1 MGLLDVYNIIL
12 QSSEK
17 VYSQLGRGY
26 SEQIYQKALSHE
38 LLAYNLTMDIE
49 RHLNVIYTDS
59 LGIKHTLSSN
69 RIDIFIHNNNSY
81 GIGNIIL
88 ELKATTKKSIDDLE
102 KTQVEKYLKQ
112 LENEKTPIDLGIIIN
127 FSQNIEN
134 KIQYWTTIQLEGQS

>member
-17 VYSQLGRGY
+17 VYAQLGRGY

-38 LLAYNLTMDIE
+38 LLANHLTMDIE
-49 RHLNVIYTDS
+49 RHLNVVYTDS
-59 LGIKHTLSSN
+59 LGIKHTVSSN

-112 LENEKTPIDLGIIIN
+112 LENEQTQVDLGIIIN

-134 KIQYWTTIQLEGQS
+134 KIQYWTNIQLEGQS